1 MFNNGHL
8 LMVTLITNVWWWWS
22 ANELCHIM
30 WSRKWHNL
38 LHQTLL
44 SLSSVTTVHSKLEI
58 CCKRHEERV
67 SRDLEHNA
75 EETPNSTDGFARWF
89 CNLLAG
95 LEQVVI
101 AGIRTLL
108 EKWETQCQ
116 GEYVCV
122 CGNTPI
128 AHQNNTWVRAEKTWS
143 HLWAF
148 WLVVWHQ
155 VTKQ

>member
-1 MFNNGHL
+1 MFNNRHL
-8 LMVTLITNVWWWWS
+8 LMVTIIMNVWWWSS

-38 LHQTLL
+38 LHQTLMPL
-44 SLSSVTTVHSKLEI
+44 FSVTTVHSKLEI

-75 EETPNSTDGFARWF
+75 EETPNSTGFARWF

-101 AGIRTLL
+101 AGIETLL

-122 CGNTPI
+122 WKHSHSSPK
-128 AHQNNTWVRAEKTWS
+128 AHESGLKKLGATFER
-143 HLWAF
+143 F
-148 WLVVWHQ
+148 WLVVWPQ